1 MDLAISRKKKE
12 ALVETYRQI
21 LKENTSLIM
30 TDYSGL
36 TVKEME
42 MLRARIREI
51 GGEFHVVKNRLAKR
65 AFQEAGLPEPEQAL
79 DGPTAIGVISEDVPG
94 LAKAIVDLAKETEI
108 LRIKAGVIDGRVLDA
123 AEITRLAE
131 LPPLPVV
138 QAQLLGLI
146 QTPAQ
151 QIAGVLAATL
161 QGLARV
167 IKAYSEQ
174 EAAAAS

>member
-1 MDLAISRKKKE
+1 LAISRKKKE

-21 LKENTSLIM
+21 LKENTSLIL

-42 MLRARIREI
+42 ALRTRIREL
-51 GGEFHVVKNRLAKR
+51 GGEFHVVKNSLAKR
-65 AFQEAGLPEPEQAL
+65 AFEEADLPEPEHAL
-79 DGPTAIGVISEDVPG
+79 DGPTAIGVISEDVPA

-123 AEITRLAE
+123 AEIKRLAE
-131 LPPLPVV
+131 LPPMPVV

-151 QIAGVLAATL
+151 QIAGVLASTL
-161 QGLARV
+161 QGLVRV

>member
-1 MDLAISRKKKE
+1 LAISRKKKE
-12 ALVETYRQI
+12 ALIETYRQI
-21 LKENTSLIM
+21 LKENTSLIL

-42 MLRARIREI
+42 ALRTRIRDL
-51 GGEFHVVKNRLAKR
+51 GGEFHVVKNSLAKR
-65 AFQEAGLPEPEQAL
+65 AFEEADLPEPEHAL
-79 DGPTAIGVISEDVPG
+79 DGPTAIGVIS
-94 LAKAIVDLAKETEI
+94 
-108 LRIKAGVIDGRVLDA
+108 AGVIDGRVLDA
-123 AEITRLAE
+123 AEIKRLAE
-131 LPPLPVV
+131 LPPMPVV

-151 QIAGVLAATL
+151 QIAGVLASTL
-161 QGLARV
+161 QGLVRV

>member
-1 MDLAISRKKKE
+1 LAISRKKKE
-12 ALVETYRQI
+12 ALIETYRQI
-21 LKENTSLIM
+21 LKENTSLIL

-42 MLRARIREI
+42 ALRTRIREL
-51 GGEFHVVKNRLAKR
+51 GGEFHVVKNSLAKR
-65 AFQEAGLPEPEQAL
+65 AFEEADLPEPEHAL
-79 DGPTAIGVISEDVPG
+79 DGP
-94 LAKAIVDLAKETEI
+94 
-108 LRIKAGVIDGRVLDA
+108 AGVIDGRVLDA
-123 AEITRLAE
+123 AEIKRLAE
-131 LPPLPVV
+131 LPPMPVV

-151 QIAGVLAATL
+151 QIAGVLASTL
-161 QGLARV
+161 QGLVRV

>member
-1 MDLAISRKKKE
+1 M
-12 ALVETYRQI
+12 
-21 LKENTSLIM
+21 
-30 TDYSGL
+30 
-36 TVKEME
+36 
-42 MLRARIREI
+42 
-51 GGEFHVVKNRLAKR
+51 
-65 AFQEAGLPEPEQAL
+65 
-79 DGPTAIGVISEDVPG
+79 ISEDVPG

-123 AEITRLAE
+123 AEIKRLAE
-131 LPPLPVV
+131 LPPMPVV

-151 QIAGVLAATL
+151 QIAGVLASTL
-161 QGLARV
+161 QGLVRV

>member
-1 MDLAISRKKKE
+1 LAISRKKKE
-12 ALVETYRQI
+12 ALIETYRQI
-21 LKENTSLIM
+21 LKENTSLIL

-42 MLRARIREI
+42 ALRTRIREL
-51 GGEFHVVKNRLAKR
+51 GGEFHVVKNSLAKR
-65 AFQEAGLPEPEQAL
+65 AFEEADLPEPEHA
-79 DGPTAIGVISEDVPG
+79 
-94 LAKAIVDLAKETEI
+94 
-108 LRIKAGVIDGRVLDA
+108 AGVIDGRVLDA
-123 AEITRLAE
+123 AEIKRLAE
-131 LPPLPVV
+131 LPPMPVV

-151 QIAGVLAATL
+151 QIAGVLASTL
-161 QGLARV
+161 QGLVRV